1 MDLTP
6 GAAVA
11 SQFHQACTEFN
22 FKDRRKF
29 HALTAVLEHTAQSL
43 AQSDVVRTDA
53 GADPRLWAD
62 LRKLWRDL
70 TRMQLS
76 FWDND
81 DSDDEDNEGSGSGHE
96 DSLRAISTSLAK
108 FTRNLVAGVP
118 ENQSRA
124 YENEPD
130 MRRLLHFYTSWSAME
145 DSESVATARLLTQ
158 ALSNTVTAND
168 ALVARLWETYMNLP
182 EDQVVL
188 MFICTNGSRTEMQA
202 SRLLGSPDPR
212 TLLTTLIFILNCI
225 HGSKKRASTASNVS
239 VYSRQLLAKTKV
251 GVRICIG
258 LLDNMVSLH
267 EAEEGSDGA
276 KAFDVGYAIFT
287 QFIEG
292 GMVPDLY
299 KKFSIPNEIVTPHQ
313 TTLLKLVDSYLQS
326 TQLNPTSIQVPEV
339 LKTHETLGSF
349 LTKRFFLLSDYA
361 QQAIRRSLGM
371 SPTTHNGGTNGHVTR
386 PSSDSVSSAQ
396 SAESSSSSSSPGM
409 TVFPQEL
416 DVMLPKVC
424 EALVLITQCIV
435 TIALEAEEQQTRLDE
450 GFQTVVSFTNMKQY
464 FIMKKS
470 SDVGVVESLIELL
483 RLLDAFLPRINFG
496 KPVNRDGTPAS
507 TSQPGVGD
515 SSGFSYLKRD
525 LVRLLGV
532 LSHGEK
538 AVQDRTREAGGLPV
552 VMNLC
557 VIDERN
563 PYLRE
568 HAIFTLHALL
578 KDNPENQEFVNSIKP
593 SQEWDEDGTLKTRV
607 GATILR

>member
-1 MDLTP
+1 MDFTP

-11 SQFHQACTEFN
+11 AQFRQACAEFN
-22 FKDRRKF
+22 FKHRPKF
-29 HALTAVLEHTAQSL
+29 PSLIVVLDHTAQSL

-81 DSDDEDNEGSGSGHE
+81 DSDEDDDQHRGNQQQNG
-96 DSLRAISTSLAK
+96 LRAVCMSLAK

-118 ENQSRA
+118 DNQLRA

-130 MRRLLHFYTSWSAME
+130 MRHLLHFYTSWSAME
-145 DSESVATARLLTQ
+145 DNESVATARLLTQ

-188 MFICTNGSRTEMQA
+188 I
-202 SRLLGSPDPR
+202 RLLGSPDPR

-225 HGSKKRASTASNVS
+225 HGSKKRA
-239 VYSRQLLAKTKV
+239 LLLTRTKV

-258 LLDNMVSLH
+258 LLDNMVGLH

-287 QFIEG
+287 QFIEN

-299 KKFSIPNEIVTPHQ
+299 KKFTIPNEIVTPHQ
-313 TTLLKLVDSYLQS
+313 TTLLKLLDSYLQS
-326 TQLNPTSIQVPEV
+326 TQLNTTSIHLPEI
-339 LKTHETLGSF
+339 LKTHENLGSF
-349 LTKRFFLLSDYA
+349 LAKRFFMLSDYA
-361 QQAIRRSLGM
+361 QQAMRRSLGV
-371 SPTTHNGGTNGHVTR
+371 SPVHQNGETTSEDATLER
-386 PSSDSVSSAQ
+386 PSSESLSSGK
-396 SAESSSSSSSPGM
+396 SAESLSSSSSALTP
-409 TVFPQEL
+409 FPQEL

-435 TIALEAEEQQTRLDE
+435 TISLGAEEQQTRLDE
-450 GFQTVVSFTNMKQY
+450 SISTIVSFTNMKQY
-464 FIMKKS
+464 FILKKS
-470 SDVGVVESLIELL
+470 SDVGVIESLIELL

-496 KPVNRDGTPAS
+496 KPVNRDGTPGS
-507 TSQPGVGD
+507 SSQPGIGD
-515 SSGFSYLKRD
+515 GSGFSYLKRD

-538 AVQDRTREAGGLPV
+538 AIQDRTREAGGLPV

-557 VIDERN
+557 VVDERN

-568 HAIFTLHALL
+568 HAIFTLHSLL
-578 KDNPENQEFVNSIKP
+578 KDNQENQEFVNSIKP